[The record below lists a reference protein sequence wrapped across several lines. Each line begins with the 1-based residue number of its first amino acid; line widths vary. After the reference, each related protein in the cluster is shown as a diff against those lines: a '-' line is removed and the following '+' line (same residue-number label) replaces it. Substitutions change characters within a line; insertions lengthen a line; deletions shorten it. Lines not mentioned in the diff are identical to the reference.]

1 MKRILVL
8 ITFMLMILGAAAQAD
23 TVSLGSDADTY
34 LRDDVVRGD
43 LTFMDVRGGGVDFAG
58 YLRFDFSSLGAIDI
72 SDASLTLTVSGGAS
86 RNDTLVTGRFGLL
99 GLNDI
104 AGNTSQSWDEA
115 TLSETGTYPVGSEWN
130 GVVPMDL
137 TGGRVTDLDMESV
150 TGIVE
155 NLSASSPDPGT
166 TITITG
172 PPLVAFLQARAD
184 AGGLVTFI
192 LANNDGTDRGYGL
205 ATKENTTAGY
215 PPVLDLTYTPTR
227 HAWGPIPDNGA
238 TVGTDLATL
247 SWTNPEPLNP
257 PGTITCDVY
266 FGTTEPNALYVN
278 YGLDKIA
285 DDIAVT
291 NVSIAGYLPLTSLQ
305 TYYWVVDCY
314 DATGEGNL
322 PGLFWSF
329 LASSTPEF
337 ISDPVDQA
345 ELEGQSAV
353 FSAVFT
359 SNTAPSAGWPK
370 WYKVGT
376 PDVELLA
383 SDPDITID
391 IDYNAINDE
400 YTSTLTIANLIAAD
414 DGSYYCEAKNAG
426 GPTVSDSAKLIVK
439 RLIAH
444 WQFEDNLNDVTT
456 VYNGTTPKDT
466 LTYGGGK
473 VLQAVIFDTDPN
485 DYVDLPDGFD
495 DFSAGMSISVWAKP
509 ASVTNWA
516 RFIDF
521 GNFVSEVQANNI
533 LFTRIGD
540 TDDLRF
546 DTAYGV
552 VDTLG
557 IITLDV
563 WQMLVVTMN
572 EAGDVIVYKD
582 GFQVNTGSI
591 GIPDV
596 ITRTSNFIGESNW
609 EADELY
615 NGMMDDMRI
624 YNYAITADDVAD
636 LYSDVEGNYC
646 RNQPIYD
653 FTDDCKVTLDDFAY
667 LANYWLD
674 CGFYPDPV
682 CQ

>member
-8 ITFMLMILGAAAQAD
+8 VTFMLMIPVAAAYAD

-34 LRDDVVRGD
+34 LRDDVARGD
-43 LTFMDVRGGGVDFAG
+43 LTFMDIRGGGVDFAG

-72 SDASLTLTVSGGAS
+72 SDASLKLTVSGGAS
-86 RNDTLVTGRFGLL
+86 RNDTLVDGRFGLY

-104 AGNTSQSWDEA
+104 TGNTSQSWDEV
-115 TLSETGTYPVGSEWN
+115 TLTETGTNPVGSEWN

-137 TGGRVTDLDMESV
+137 TGGRVTDLDMATV
-150 TGIVE
+150 PGIVE
-155 NLSASSPDPGT
+155 TLSASSPDPGT

-172 PPLVAFLQARAD
+172 PPLVAFLQDRAD

-192 LANNDGTDRGYGL
+192 LANNDATDRGYGL
-205 ATKENTTAGY
+205 ATKENTTADY

-227 HAWGPIPDNGA
+227 HAWGPVPDNGA
-238 TVGTDLATL
+238 TVGTDLDTL
-247 SWTNPEPLNP
+247 AWINPEPLNP

-291 NVSIAGYLPLTSLQ
+291 NVAIPAGYLPLTSLQ

-314 DATGEGNL
+314 DATGEGDL

-337 ISDPVDQA
+337 IIDPEDQA

-370 WYKVGT
+370 WYKVGS
-376 PDVELLA
+376 PDVEVLA
-383 SDPDITID
+383 SDPDVTIE
-391 IDYNAINDE
+391 IDYNAIAEE
-400 YTSTLTIANLIAAD
+400 YTSTLTIANLIATD
-414 DGSYYCEAKNAG
+414 DGSYYCEAKNDG
-426 GPTVSDSAKLIVK
+426 GPSVSESAKLIIK

-444 WQFEDNLNDVTT
+444 WKFDETLNDETT
-456 VYNGTTPKDT
+456 VYNGTNGTEGYDT
-466 LTYGGGK
+466 LTYAVGK
-473 VLQAVIFDTDPN
+473 VNQAVIFDTDPN

-509 ASVTNWA
+509 SAVTTWA

-521 GNFVSEVQANNI
+521 GNGAPANNI

-552 VDTLG
+552 VDTIG

-591 GIPDV
+591 GIPDI

-636 LYSDVEGNYC
+636 LYSAVEGDYC
-646 RNQPIYD
+646 RFPPIYD
-653 FTDDCKVTLDDFAY
+653 FTDDCKVTVDDIAY
-667 LANYWLD
+667 LAGYWLD
-674 CGFYPDPV
+674 CGYYPD
-682 CQ
+682 CEL